1 MGISVTAYGAAVA
14 FSAFASALML
24 LFRAKRTDY
33 RGADPLLLALG
44 CIPAA
49 FVGARLLYCLVRVEY
64 YVVELGAAS
73 VLRTWEGGFLLYGA
87 VLGAIAAAALL
98 ARRLHVSVA
107 ATLDEIAA
115 PGLLAIVICRLA
127 ERFTSE
133 GVGAWLED
141 EALCRFPFAV
151 ENEYGEW
158 QMAVF
163 LLEALAAAL
172 ILVHVL
178 GMRGRPVAGGTE
190 LLHALL
196 LYACCQV
203 VLESLRMDGC
213 LRIGFVRVSQV
224 ISGAVIL
231 GVTVIAARRTGGR
244 RAVIV
249 RAAAGLVC
257 VGIAGGLEW
266 ALDKTSVPNPVL
278 YAVMCA
284 VCAAMAANALAAE
297 KAKNRAGCAA
307 KERTN

>member
-1 MGISVTAYGAAVA
+1 MTGISVTAYGAAVA
-14 FSAFASALML
+14 FAAFASAVML
-24 LFRAKRTDY
+24 LFRARRADY
-33 RGADPLLLALG
+33 RGVDPLLLALG

-49 FVGARLLYCLVRVEY
+49 FAGARLLYCLVRADY
-64 YVVELGAAS
+64 YVAELGAAS

-98 ARRLHVSVA
+98 ARCVHASVS

-115 PGLLAIVICRLA
+115 PGLLAVVICRLA

-133 GVGAWLED
+133 GVGAWLEH

-158 QMAVF
+158 QLAVF

-172 ILVHVL
+172 ILFHVL
-178 GMRGRPVAGGTE
+178 WMRGRHMAEGAE

-231 GVTVIAARRTGGR
+231 GVTVITARRAGGR
-244 RAVIV
+244 RAAIV
-249 RAAAGLVC
+249 RAAAALAC
-257 VGIAGGLEW
+257 VGIAGGIEW

-278 YAVMCA
+278 YVGMSA
-284 VCAAMAANALAAE
+284 VCAAMAVNALSAE
-297 KAKNRAGCAA
+297 KAKNKAGRAA
-307 KERTN
+307 